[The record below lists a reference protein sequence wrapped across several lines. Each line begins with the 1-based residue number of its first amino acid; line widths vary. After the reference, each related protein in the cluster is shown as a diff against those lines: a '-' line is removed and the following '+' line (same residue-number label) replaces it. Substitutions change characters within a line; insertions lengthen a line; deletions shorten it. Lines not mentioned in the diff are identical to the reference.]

1 MPVYYPPA
9 TSSSSSGPI
18 ITYGIDS
25 RTLNATY
32 GDHFTGGSL
41 DAKWTRRNL
50 TSGNESYAAWGGTYL
65 INNAYGG
72 TIGQSYYQTTP
83 SGDFEVVVKIVW
95 SDSGNSP
102 IGPFIVDSSG
112 AGYLCAQQNDNTWY
126 TWTLSN
132 WLHTAAANAITLG
145 MLTAAAR
152 NGDRPIWM
160 AIRKSGTNYQ
170 SRVSINGVTW
180 SAYNT
185 AISNALTPAFIGVG
199 IVSSNSIGFLAL
211 DWFDVI

>member
-72 TIGQSYYQTTP
+72 TIGQSYYQAILK
-83 SGDFEVVVKIVW
+83 SSSKLCGRIVATLPL
-95 SDSGNSP
+95 GH
-102 IGPFIVDSSG
+102 SS
-112 AGYLCAQQNDNTWY
+112 
-126 TWTLSN
+126 WTVPARGIS
-132 WLHTAAANAITLG
+132 
-145 MLTAAAR
+145 AR
-152 NGDRPIWM
+152 NKTI
-160 AIRKSGTNYQ
+160 IRGTHGRYRTGCIRQ
-170 SRVSINGVTW
+170 QQMRLRW
-180 SAYNT
+180 EC
-185 AISNALTPAFIGVG
+185 
-199 IVSSNSIGFLAL
+199 
-211 DWFDVI
+211 